1 MPRPSGLRIYLVSPT
16 HKLFKLVVG
25 SSKEDAYP
33 GRAVNRHI
41 LNEIAKKEITLAAP
55 CGTTIKQ
62 LRTPVCGYCRRLWS
76 QLWTPGGL
84 RSPTLSC
91 DVHSTPHNL
100 LPLAVRYF
108 GPPPSFLPWLPPVPQ
123 PNPQRTNQV
132 PKG

>member
-1 MPRPSGLRIYLVSPT
+1 M
-16 HKLFKLVVG
+16 
-25 SSKEDAYP
+25 SSKEEAYP
-33 GRAVNRHI
+33 GRAINRHI

-100 LPLAVRYF
+100 LAAADRYSRPTSRCLAWLLAHVRCDLRRTER
-108 GPPPSFLPWLPPVPQ
+108 GPE
-123 PNPQRTNQV
+123 
-132 PKG
+132 G